1 MNIWMFSIRA
11 ISNISFTVSSTNP
24 LVIILGPTASGKTK
38 LAVRLADHLSAEII
52 SADSRQVF
60 KGMDIGTGKDL
71 AEYHINGRA
80 IPYHLIDI
88 KLAGEKYNV
97 NEFKDDFYKV
107 FNQLTADGILPIL
120 CGGTGMYIHSLLQNQ
135 TYTSIPN
142 NQSLREQISPLG
154 IEELRLMLSRY
165 PPQFTEHA
173 DLSSHKRLIRAIE
186 VAEYLIGNTLV
197 PELRPAISPVVIG
210 LNPELSIRRSS
221 VIERLEARID
231 GLIPE
236 VESLIASGLTEEM
249 LNYYGLEYK
258 FTAAYLNAEYD
269 LNELK
274 ERLSIAICQFA
285 KRQMT
290 FFRKMEKDGVVINW
304 FNPHVDDNELFHN
317 VLRCLKSS
325 GTI

>member
-1 MNIWMFSIRA
+1 MN
-11 ISNISFTVSSTNP
+11 STNP
-24 LVIILGPTASGKTK
+24 LVVILGPTASGKTK
-38 LAVRLADHLSAEII
+38 LAIRLADHLGAQVI

-71 AEYHINGRA
+71 SEYLVNDHT

-88 KLAGEKYNV
+88 KEAGEKYNV

-107 FNQLTADGILPIL
+107 FERLTTDGILPIL

-135 TYTSIPN
+135 AYTAIPN
-142 NQSLREQISPLG
+142 NEYLREQITSLD
-154 IEELRLMLSRY
+154 IAELRLKLSGY
-165 PPQFTEHA
+165 PSQLTEHA

-186 VAEYLIGNTLV
+186 VAEYLTENTLI
-197 PELRPAISPVVIG
+197 PELRPAISSVVIG
-210 LNPELSIRRSS
+210 LNPDLNLRRSS
-221 VIERLEARID
+221 IIKRLDARLD

-236 VESLIASGLTEEM
+236 VENLIASGLTEEM

-258 FTAAYLNAEYD
+258 FTGAYIKGEYSI
-269 LNELK
+269 NELK
-274 ERLSIAICQFA
+274 DRLGIAICQFA

-304 FNPHVDDNELFHN
+304 FDPHVDDNELFHD
-317 VLRCLKSS
+317 VLLCLKSS